1 LTAGNSYAL
10 ARTTPAQIIE
20 KEQSMHIS
28 IRRYKTD
35 SAPAVT
41 RLVNEQFVSLIDKIP
56 GFLAYYLV
64 DTSEGALAAVSIFET
79 KEGAEES
86 NRVAAGWVKE
96 GLSVLLG
103 RAEITA
109 GEVVVSKTKSD

>member
-1 LTAGNSYAL
+1 
-10 ARTTPAQIIE
+10 
-20 KEQSMHIS
+20 MHIS
-28 IRRYKTD
+28 IRKYKTD

-64 DTSEGALAAVSIFET
+64 DTGEGVLAAISIFET

-103 RAEITA
+103 RPEITA
-109 GEVVVSKTKSD
+109 GEVVINKTQPS

>member
-1 LTAGNSYAL
+1 
-10 ARTTPAQIIE
+10 
-20 KEQSMHIS
+20 MHVS
-28 IRRYKTD
+28 IRKYKTD

-41 RLVNEQFVSLIDKIP
+41 RLVNEEFVALIDKIP

-64 DTSEGALAAVSIFET
+64 DTAEGVLASVSIFET

>member
-1 LTAGNSYAL
+1 
-10 ARTTPAQIIE
+10 
-20 KEQSMHIS
+20 MHIS
-28 IRRYKTD
+28 IRKYRTD

-41 RLVNEQFVSLIDKIP
+41 QLVNDQFATLIDKIP

-64 DTSEGALAAVSIFET
+64 DTAEGVLFSVSVFET

-86 NRVAAGWVKE
+86 NKVAAGWVKE

-103 RAEITA
+103 QPEIIL
-109 GEVVVSKTKSD
+109 GEVVVNKTK

>member
-1 LTAGNSYAL
+1 
-10 ARTTPAQIIE
+10 
-20 KEQSMHIS
+20 MHVS
-28 IRRYKTD
+28 IRRYKTE

-41 RLVNEQFVSLIDKIP
+41 RQVNEQFIALIDKIP

-64 DTSEGALAAVSIFET
+64 DTGEGVLAAVSIFET

-103 RAEITA
+103 QPKITA
-109 GEVVVSKTKSD
+109 GEVVAHKAKD

>member
-1 LTAGNSYAL
+1 
-10 ARTTPAQIIE
+10 
-20 KEQSMHIS
+20 MHIS

-35 SAPAVT
+35 SAPAVA
-41 RLVNEQFVSLIDKIP
+41 RLVNEQFVALIDKIP
-56 GFLAYYLV
+56 GFLAYYLI
-64 DTSEGALAAVSIFET
+64 DTTEGVLASVSIFET

-103 RAEITA
+103 QAEITA
-109 GEVVVSKTKSD
+109 GQVVVKRTK